1 MTLTACAGG
10 GDRTLDEVA
19 DDMVEMAEELRD
31 GFVALEQL
39 GPNRMAALL
48 DTTARLWDEAAE
60 ITPGDDSYTACADL
74 FREVAT
80 TLRTRGIP
88 GLMAMDVENNPSEV
102 CEQDM
107 LDATG
112 IDVTGND
119 L

>member
-19 DDMVEMAEELRD
+19 NDMVEMAEELRD
-31 GFVALEQL
+31 GFVALDSL

-48 DTTARLWDEAAE
+48 DTNARLWDEAAE

-80 TLRTRGIP
+80 TLRTLGIP
-88 GLMAMDVENNPSEV
+88 GLMAMDVEDNPSEM